1 MHASVY
7 LRPLGTDALLQQAI
21 VDGEVQE
28 RTSDDGMP
36 FYIFKEIVF
45 GDRTTKGHSQRTR
58 GDRNVNRQEYVSWN
72 DKLEEIGWA
81 LHVDPSKMKQITAG
95 KMELL
100 EEAQDI
106 AWIIACCLLLCLLVL
121 CV

>member
-7 LRPLGTDALLQQAI
+7 LRPLGTDALLHQAI
-21 VDGEVQE
+21 VGGEVQE

-45 GDRTTKGHSQRTR
+45 GDGTTKCHSQGTR
-58 GDRNVNRQEYVSWN
+58 GDRNLNRQEYAALN
-72 DKLEEIGWA
+72 DKLEEFGWA
-81 LHVDPSKMKQITAG
+81 LHVNPNKMKQITAG
-95 KMELL
+95 KTELP

-106 AWIIACCLLLCLLVL
+106 AWIIACCLLLCLLAQ